1 MTDPLKRIG
10 IVGRLRTV
18 RGHLHAVE
26 RLIAEDRVLDAA
38 LQLRAVRG
46 AVTRVLLEACRA
58 QVERCRTE
66 GVPPEAVEDLVAM
79 ARLVTAP
86 AKCTRRVRWRS
97 MSIALHAERHN

>member
-46 AVTRVLLEACRA
+46 AVTRVMLEACRA
-58 QVERCRTE
+58 QVERCRAE
-66 GVPPEAVEDLVAM
+66 GVPPEAVEELVSL

-86 AKCTRRVRWRS
+86 AKCARRARWRS
-97 MSIALHAERHN
+97 MSIALHGERHN

>member
-10 IVGRLRTV
+10 ILGRLRSV
-18 RGHLHAVE
+18 RGHLQAVE
-26 RLIAEDRVLDAA
+26 RLIAEDQVLDAA

-46 AVTRVLLEACRA
+46 AIARVMLEACRA

>member
-1 MTDPLKRIG
+1 MTDALRRIG
-10 IVGRLRTV
+10 ILGRLRTV
-18 RGHLHAVE
+18 RGHLQAVE
-26 RLIAEDRVLDAA
+26 RLIAEDRILDAA

-66 GVPPEAVEDLVAM
+66 GVPPEGVEDLVAM

-97 MSIALHAERHN
+97 MALALHGERHN